1 MELPRESALL
11 RIYIAE
17 DDKYHGKP
25 LYRAIVEFAS
35 ANGLAGATVLRGMIG
50 FGKSS
55 HITSTRVLRLTEN
68 LPIVIEIV
76 DSRERLDAILPE
88 LDAMISKGALVTLE
102 KIEVVAYRHGSAKTP
117 PSPDRG

>member
-11 RIYIAE
+11 RIYVAE

-25 LYRAIVEFAS
+25 LYRAIVGFAR
-35 ANGLAGATVLRGMIG
+35 AHGLAGATVLRGMLG

-55 HITSTRVLRLTEN
+55 NITSTRILRFTEN

-76 DSRERLDAILPE
+76 DTRERIDAILPE

-102 KIEVVAYRHGSAKTP
+102 KIEVVAYRPGKEKEP
-117 PSPDRG
+117 PPNDKG